1 MRNLAIAYGNN
12 RQAKTWVNKTITFD
26 ELKERLKVT
35 IRTPESAEEY
45 AKFNKA
51 KRDAVKD
58 HGGFVAGALKGGRR
72 KVDTVELRSM
82 VALDGDRIDKAFL
95 ENYEANAPYTS
106 LLYTTHSS
114 TDDDPR
120 VRLVYPLTRDV
131 TPEEFVAVSRYL
143 AQMLG
148 IDHFDECSY
157 LPNQLMY
164 WPSTPSN
171 GSFVFLDVEKEWLDP
186 DEVLAA
192 HPEWTD
198 PTRLPTS
205 SRESRANTTA
215 SAKVQD
221 PLDKEGAVGFFNRA
235 FFPIGRALEKFLS
248 DVYEPTDN
256 ENRWHYIQSSSMAG
270 VEIIE
275 GGKFVYSH
283 HAKDPAY
290 LKLCNAFDLVRIHKF
305 GDDDVKKSFN
315 AMCELAM
322 QDEEVKRIAMEEK
335 LAQAEAD
342 FNASDGDWMTRLKYQ
357 SRSGQLE
364 NSVYNLNLILNNDP
378 DFANFAFN
386 ELANRIQITGPL
398 PWERPEGNAFWRDA
412 DTAQLKS
419 IIDIR
424 YLPFSSRNHD
434 VAFTKVADDR
444 HFHPVRDYLDS
455 LPEWDGIERVDDL
468 FIRYL
473 QADDT
478 PYVRAVTRKTFAAAV
493 ARVYVPGIKFDC
505 VPVLDG
511 DQGIGKSTIVKDLV
525 TSEYYS
531 ETLSLTDMD
540 DKSGAE
546 KLQGF
551 WAVEIGEL
559 AGMKKA
565 DIEKVKAFLSTCDDK
580 YRPSYGKVV
589 ESHPRQCIIIAT
601 VNGERGYLRDITG
614 NRRFWIIKL
623 HQKKQKKTWD
633 FTPEYRA
640 QFWAEAKEIWKSGE
654 KLYLEGDLLEAAEEA
669 QQSAMEVDER
679 LGMVEEY
686 LNTRLP
692 DDWVEMDL
700 FQRRNFLQGSEFGMP
715 EHKGAVLRTEVS
727 NAEIWCE
734 CYGKSLQELKPT
746 DSYAIAALMSQIP
759 GWKRTTSIKRQP
771 IYGRQRLYQYTRQ
784 D

>member
-148 IDHFDECSY
+148 IDYFDECSY

-186 DEVLAA
+186 DEVLAS

-235 FFPIGRALEKFLS
+235 FFPIGRAIEKYLS

-322 QDEEVKRIAMEEK
+322 QDDEVKRIAMEEK

-357 SRSGQLE
+357 PRSGQLE

-692 DDWVEMDL
+692 DDWADMDL

-746 DSYAIAALMSQIP
+746 DSYAIAALMAQLP
-759 GWKRTTSIKRQP
+759 NWERTTSIKRQP
-771 IYGRQRLYQYTRQ
+771 IYGRQRLYRKTM
-784 D
+784 